1 MASISDNPVLASLD
15 LGVAL
20 ASNRATVYFAR
31 DGEKIDVALN
41 TGDWSAYAQGQA
53 MAALAAW
60 AAVADLR
67 FSVTDSAEDA
77 TFRLTKSES
86 KFGSLGF
93 MNPPEA
99 ELGGAQGIAWFN
111 SRPYWSDA
119 AGGLLDPGSYMFTI
133 FLHEFGHGLG
143 LGHPHD
149 GGARPVM
156 PKIDEDGM
164 GLDQGVYTVMTY
176 NDGWPEAPEGLP
188 GSRAWGW
195 NLGPSALD
203 IAVIQAKYGANLQT
217 GKGATSYVLP
227 SENTAGTGYL
237 CIWDAGG
244 RDTILHRGS
253 QAAVIDLR
261 AATLKAE
268 PGGGGFVSHAGGI
281 HGGFT
286 IAKGVVIENATGGA
300 GNDTITGNAA
310 ANILDGRGGA
320 DVLAGGGGADIFILD
335 HAGDRVIERRGGGFD
350 TIRTAKIDVALR
362 DHAHVEAVE
371 LRGKRDLDATGS
383 GGANRLAGNAG
394 DNTLS
399 GLGGHDSLT
408 GGAGRD
414 RLVGGTGNDLL
425 LGGSGAD
432 VLLGGA
438 GRDTLAGGT
447 GKDRLTGGAGADT
460 FVIAAGSGRD
470 EITDFGRADKLDLT
484 AFGFADFGAV
494 EALMTTARGTVRL
507 HLDGALTLV
516 TLSGI
521 AALTEDM
528 VLI

>member
-1 MASISDNPVLASLD
+1 MASLQDDQVLASID

-20 ASNRATVYFAR
+20 ASNRVTVYFAR

-41 TGDWSAYAQGQA
+41 TGDWSGYEQEQA

-67 FSVTDSAEDA
+67 FSVTDSAEGA

-99 ELGGAQGIAWFN
+99 ELGSAQGIAWFN
-111 SRPYWSDA
+111 SLPYWSDA

-149 GGARPVM
+149 GGTRPVM
-156 PKIDEDGM
+156 PEIDEEGM

-188 GSRAWGW
+188 DSRAWGW

-203 IAVIQAKYGANLQT
+203 IAVIQEKYGANMNT

-227 SENTAGTGYL
+227 SENVSGTGYL

-244 RDTILHRGS
+244 RDTIVHKGS

-268 PGGGGFVSHAGGI
+268 VGGGGFVSHADGI

-286 IAKGVVIENATGGA
+286 IANGVVIENATGGA

-320 DVLAGGGGADIFILD
+320 DVLAGGGGADVFVLD
-335 HAGDRVIERRGGGFD
+335 NTGDRVIELRNGGSD
-350 TIRTAKIDVALR
+350 TIRTERIDVALR
-362 DHAHVEAVE
+362 DHANVEAVE

-383 GGANRLAGNAG
+383 AAANRLAGNG
-394 DNTLS
+394 GNNTLS
-399 GLGGHDSLT
+399 GLGGHDSLL

-414 RLVGGTGNDLL
+414 SL
-425 LGGSGAD
+425 LGGGGNDRLDGQAGAD
-432 VLLGGA
+432 LLQGGA
-438 GRDTLAGGT
+438 GRDTLSGGA

-470 EITDFGRADKLDLT
+470 EITDFGRTDKLDLT

-494 EALMTTARGTVRL
+494 EALMTTVRGTARL
-507 HLDGALTLV
+507 QLDGALTLV
-516 TLSGI
+516 SLTGI